1 MQHQKVPPPSRLVG
15 APHAI
20 LARMASYRLP
30 HRLQRSGASPRFRA
44 RWCHPSPRPDGGV
57 FPEMNHLFVH
67 DPVGFPGNYTKLV
80 NPRVEPEVVGAVAE
94 WLLKRMR

>member
-20 LARMASYRLP
+20 QQVTPEQVPVLAKA
-30 HRLQRSGASPRFRA
+30 FRA
-44 RWCHPSPRPDGGV
+44 AGNKDVTSKV

-67 DPVGFPGNYTKLV
+67 DPVGFPGNYAKLV

>member
-20 LARMASYRLP
+20 LARMDVTSR
-30 HRLQRSGASPRFRA
+30 
-44 RWCHPSPRPDGGV
+44 V